1 MMEERYSQWQI
12 ITIEELQA
20 YMGFMI
26 LMGIVR
32 LPALDD
38 YWKVDEV
45 FHYAPIAKRISRERF
60 REIHKYLHFA
70 DNISLPIRGQP
81 GYDRLGKVRPVIDFF
96 NKKFIAL
103 YNSGRDQSI
112 DEAMVPYK
120 GRSSLKQYMPK
131 KPIKRG
137 FKVWVRAEADIGYVS
152 EFEVYTGKKDDGPK
166 KKEKKP
172 NTPNLSLIH
181 I

>member
-45 FHYAPIAKRISRERF
+45 FYYAPIAKRISRERF
-60 REIHKYLHFA
+60 WEIYKYLHFA
-70 DNISLPIRGQP
+70 DNILLPIRGQP
-81 GYDRLGKVRPVIDFF
+81 GYD
-96 NKKFIAL
+96 
-103 YNSGRDQSI
+103 
-112 DEAMVPYK
+112 
-120 GRSSLKQYMPK
+120 
-131 KPIKRG
+131 
-137 FKVWVRAEADIGYVS
+137 
-152 EFEVYTGKKDDGPK
+152 
-166 KKEKKP
+166 
-172 NTPNLSLIH
+172 
-181 I
+181 

>member
-38 YWKVDEV
+38 YWKVEEV

-96 NKKFIAL
+96 NKQFIAL

-120 GRSSLKQYMPK
+120 TLITKTVY
-131 KPIKRG
+131 
-137 FKVWVRAEADIGYVS
+137 AEKANKTR
-152 EFEVYTGKKDDGPK
+152 F
-166 KKEKKP
+166 
-172 NTPNLSLIH
+172 
-181 I
+181 

>member
-32 LPALDD
+32 LPAHDD

-81 GYDRLGKVRPVIDFF
+81 GYDRVGKVRPVIDFF
-96 NKKFIAL
+96 NKQFLAL
-103 YNSGRDQSI
+103 YNSGSDQSI
-112 DEAMVPYK
+112 DEAMEPYK
-120 GRSSLKQYMPK
+120 GRSSLKKYTPK
-131 KPIKRG
+131 KANKTR
-137 FKVWVRAEADIGYVS
+137 F
-152 EFEVYTGKKDDGPK
+152 
-166 KKEKKP
+166 
-172 NTPNLSLIH
+172 
-181 I
+181 